1 MFREID
7 TSDDHRV
14 SIEEFK
20 KSIPIMSK
28 WGIKITDPESEFNKI
43 VPKGAKNIL
52 FEEFSYFCIMQN
64 LNLENYQNDV

>member
-20 KSIPIMSK
+20 KALPIMSK
-28 WGIKITDPESEFNKI
+28 WGVKITDPE
-43 VPKGAKNIL
+43 
-52 FEEFSYFCIMQN
+52 
-64 LNLENYQNDV
+64 